1 MEHSLHT
8 LIQAEIAEA
17 LISRHKVEPGEI
29 AVITPY
35 SAQKEE
41 VKKQLGRE
49 GVEGVTV
56 KTITDSQGKLCHLY
70 RSCRPC
76 TSAIHI

>member
-1 MEHSLHT
+1 MELAVT
-8 LIQAEIAEA
+8 

-41 VKKQLGRE
+41 VKKQLKRNGN
-49 GVEGVTV
+49 GVENVIV
-56 KTITDSQGKLCHLY
+56 KTITDAQGKDQ
-70 RSCRPC
+70 
-76 TSAIHI
+76 